1 MNPYLNYWYL
11 FNFFSKTIRSEKLK
25 IVWKHL
31 NKVKIQGVFFF
42 QIMIPGVRKVPHGE
56 RVEFNTGLLRE
67 NSF

>member
-31 NKVKIQGVFFF
+31 NIVNFFF

-56 RVEFNTGLLRE
+56 RVEINTGLLRE